1 MTLAEIDAE
10 IAATAKRLYELRI
23 IREEAREAQI
33 QDICRRFD
41 AGSDIHI
48 LVKETG
54 IPKSSLQGILWRA
67 GRTLT
72 GRRNTRAR
80 IREYTSSPSDGNRL
94 DM

>member
-1 MTLAEIDAE
+1 MTIAEIDAE
-10 IAATAKRLYELRI
+10 IAAVAKRLYELRI
-23 IREEAREAQI
+23 AREEAREAQI

-41 AGSDIHI
+41 AGADIHALI
-48 LVKETG
+48 QQTG

-80 IREYTSSPSDGNRL
+80 IREYVSEGVEA
-94 DM
+94 

>member
-1 MTLAEIDAE
+1 MTIAEIDAE
-10 IAATAKRLYELRI
+10 IAAVAKKLYELRI
-23 IREEAREAQI
+23 VREEAREAQI

-41 AGSDIHI
+41 AGADIHALI
-48 LVKETG
+48 RETG

-80 IREYTSSPSDGNRL
+80 IRGYVGTEMNP
-94 DM
+94 